1 MRSFFPNLGSDM
13 DFFQLF
19 CPPPRHEQP
28 FLPKQVILEEGKDR
42 AAGVT
47 LQNHQMGLL
56 GCCFFGGTPR
66 EESILTIL
74 LHGMIE
80 VEAWT
85 PTPPANEPAE
95 SGPKAL
101 NPLVSDKDLEV

>member
-1 MRSFFPNLGSDM
+1 M

-19 CPPPRHEQP
+19 CPQPRHEQP

-47 LQNHQMGLL
+47 LQNHTNGTVGML
-56 GCCFFGGTPR
+56 FFGGTPG

-80 VEAWT
+80 VEAGTNTTSWNQQK
-85 PTPPANEPAE
+85 ARN
-95 SGPKAL
+95 KAL